1 MITIRPA
8 DERGHT
14 NLGWLDSYHTFSFGD
29 YRDPYHMGFS
39 DLRVINEDRV
49 KPGKGFGT
57 HGHRDM
63 EILSLVLEGALEHKD
78 SMGTGSTIRP
88 GDVQRM
94 SAGTGVTHSEF
105 NPSKD
110 APVHF
115 LQIWILPERAGLRP
129 EYEQKSFPEAER
141 RGRLRLVASRDGR
154 EGSVTIH
161 QNASVYVAS
170 LDAGLRVEHRPAA
183 GRSAWVQVARGALKL
198 NGKALKAGDG
208 AALADEAEITIAALE
223 PSELLL
229 FDLAP

>member
-1 MITIRPA
+1 MITILPA

-29 YRDPYHMGFS
+29 YHDPDHMGFS

-129 EYEQKSFPEAER
+129 EYEQKRFPEAER
-141 RGRLRLVASRDGR
+141 RGRLRLIASRDGR

-161 QNASVYVAS
+161 QDASVYVAS
-170 LDAGLRVEHRPAA
+170 LDAGQRVEHRPAA
-183 GRSAWVQVARGALKL
+183 GRSAWVQVARGSLKL
-198 NGKALKAGDG
+198 NGKALEAGDG
-208 AALADEAEITIAALE
+208 AAIAGEAELTITALE

-229 FDLAP
+229 FDLAA